1 MSDKSPTPNP
11 ELLAFMRNLGALDGP
26 YLEQIAQALQVI
38 TPSRGTLLV
47 SPGEVADKCYMI
59 IRGCVRQ
66 YVETEDGKELTT
78 GFFTE
83 SQAVVSF
90 QSFKNR
96 VPVNHYWVCAE
107 DCCMIVGDAQGES
120 EMYAQYPELEAMT
133 RSWVEMD
140 FGKQQEDFARFIAS
154 SAEERYLHL
163 LESRPELLQR
173 VPQHQIAS
181 YLGVTPE
188 SLSRIRRRIFK
199 DRR

>member
-1 MSDKSPTPNP
+1 MNQEPESPNP
-11 ELLAFMRNLGALDGP
+11 ELLAFMGNLGAIDKSQLV
-26 YLEQIAQALQVI
+26 EIARNLKVI
-38 TPSRGTLLV
+38 TPAKGTILV
-47 SPGEVADKCYMI
+47 TPGEVASKCYMI

-78 GFFTE
+78 AFFTE
-83 SQAVVSF
+83 NQAVVAF
-90 QSFKNR
+90 QSFKNG

-120 EMYAQYPELEAMT
+120 DMYTQYPELEAMT
-133 RSWVEMD
+133 RTWVEMD

-154 SAEERYLHL
+154 SPEERYLNL
-163 LESRPELLQR
+163 LETRTELLQR

-188 SLSRIRRRIFK
+188 SLSRIRKRLQKGRG
-199 DRR
+199 